1 MDIKNKKIRKAG
13 RQIEKEMFKM
23 LAAKKMNE
31 MELTKVAGAGLDTI
45 NYILHHQN
53 DKAQANVVLPVP
65 PWAIPHPTP
74 HPHPGPVNPW
84 PIPHPGPF
92 PKPGPFVPKGPVQ

>member
-53 DKAQANVVLPVP
+53 DKAMARVDLPSE
-65 PWAIPHPTP
+65 PWF
-74 HPHPGPVNPW
+74 PHPGP
-84 PIPHPGPF
+84 HQF
-92 PKPGPFVPKGPVQ
+92 PKPGPCFPKGPVQ

>member
-1 MDIKNKKIRKAG
+1 MNIKDKKKTEAG

-31 MELTKVAGAGLDTI
+31 MELNKVAGAGLDTI

-53 DKAQANVVLPVP
+53 DKAQARVDL
-65 PWAIPHPTP
+65 
-74 HPHPGPVNPW
+74 PVNPLDL
-84 PIPHPGPF
+84 PDPFPKPF
-92 PKPGPFVPKGPVQ
+92 PKPGPFIPKGPVQ

>member
-45 NYILHHQN
+45 NYILRHQN
-53 DKAQANVVLPVP
+53 DKAMARVDLHSE
-65 PWAIPHPTP
+65 PWF
-74 HPHPGPVNPW
+74 PHPGP
-84 PIPHPGPF
+84 HQF
-92 PKPGPFVPKGPVQ
+92 PKTGPCFPKGPVQ